1 MTKTNKGDCNFQ
13 YSHIFAYV
21 CMEAPCPTFIVAQK
35 AMKTLIMFM
44 CGMTRSLVT
53 HSVSFS
59 GLGTGGSYKKI
70 GYYDSTKGNLSWYG
84 TDKWIGESHSST
96 STPLHSHPP
105 PSTPP
110 FITVC
115 LNPLATLIFPS
126 SSLSGSHSLCQLEF
140 YLLCVCMSSQSYLA

>member
-1 MTKTNKGDCNFQ
+1 MTKINKGDCNFQ
-13 YSHIFAYV
+13 YSHAFAYV

-44 CGMTRSLVT
+44 CGMTLSLVT

-84 TDKWIGESHSST
+84 NDKWIGESHSST
-96 STPLHSHPP
+96 STPIHPP
-105 PSTPP
+105 P
-110 FITVC
+110 
-115 LNPLATLIFPS
+115 PLG
-126 SSLSGSHSLCQLEF
+126 SSLSASMLSLRSSSPAALSLDRTLSVNWSF
-140 YLLCVCMSSQSYLA
+140 IYCVFV